1 MDNLPAVLTPKQVAR
16 YLQVN
21 PETIYRYIR
30 QGKLS
35 ASRLGRSYRI
45 TRDSVDRLLLITR
58 SPSGVPVRR
67 YNTEELLGFIKDDQL
82 DPAMETTITRFIQAS
97 EARSL

>member
-67 YNTEELLGFIKDDQL
+67 YNTEELLEFIKDDQL